1 MQHLLSNFTC
11 YIWLVATPDPTGV
24 VEEMSLDGI
33 FADWTIISKEGK
45 KSPCHRIILA
55 TKSSVMK
62 AMSSMDM
69 RDKEEKET
77 KVHYN
82 NQMVKAFVKF
92 FYKCA
97 VPHMVLVV
105 NLFSFLALSDLYDLL
120 PLKS

>member
-1 MQHLLSNFTC
+1 M
-11 YIWLVATPDPTGV
+11 VAIPDPTGD

-45 KSPCHRIILA
+45 KFPCHRIILA

-62 AMSSMDM
+62 AMFSMDM

-82 NQMVKAFVKF
+82 NQMVEAFAKL
-92 FYKCA
+92 FYKGA
-97 VPHMVLVV
+97 VTHTVLVA
-105 NLFSFLALSDLYDLL
+105 NLSSFLALSDLYDLL
-120 PLKS
+120 LLKS